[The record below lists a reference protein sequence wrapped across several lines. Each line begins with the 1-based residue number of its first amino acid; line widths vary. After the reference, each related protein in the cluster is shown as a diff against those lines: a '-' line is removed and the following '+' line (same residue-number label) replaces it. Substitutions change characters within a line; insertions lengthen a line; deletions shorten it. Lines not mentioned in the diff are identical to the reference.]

1 MKNRNGQN
9 AARPVDF
16 AQDKLEERPGR
27 VSKDG
32 GLLRWYLGVAGSVG
46 VALGSCAAVALHAA
60 VSQVVPH
67 WNVHGWPSFGISVVA
82 VLLNLVAATVLRV
95 LDRRLEPGWFLVHGG
110 LALAIAGA
118 LCGALFATRGKIV
131 VHEGDG
137 TDLVVDASG
146 RPVAELPFRI
156 VLSDFR
162 LETGTPSLA
171 LVDTEE
177 TRMLMR
183 KGDPIHELREGAKGE
198 LRGIRFEVLRYLP
211 LAELDHD
218 TERAS
223 SDSTAPPAALL
234 RYRDRRDGIWRHGW
248 ITCGGTGIPTLTRP
262 AVEARL
268 AMSSP
273 PPRAFRSEVTVVER
287 GGKPRQEAI
296 EVNRGIDVA
305 GWTLQQLD
313 YDRRAG
319 KASSF
324 SILEAVRDPFA
335 PWVKAGIWIVVAGTA
350 WFAAAMWRRPA

>member
-1 MKNRNGQN
+1 MGSVP
-9 AARPVDF
+9 AA
-16 AQDKLEERPGR
+16 L
-27 VSKDG
+27 VS
-32 GLLRWYLGVAGSVG
+32 LGV
-46 VALGSCAAVALHAA
+46 VALHAA
-60 VSQVVPH
+60 VSQVAPE

-82 VLLNLVAATVLRV
+82 VLLNLAAAMVLRV
-95 LDRRLEPGWFLVHGG
+95 LDRRLDPGWLLVHGG
-110 LALAIAGA
+110 LVLAIAAA
-118 LCGALFATRGKIV
+118 LGGALFATRGKIV

-162 LETGTPSLA
+162 LETGIPSLA
-171 LVDTEE
+171 LVDSLG
-177 TRMLMR
+177 TRMLLR
-183 KGDPIHELREGAKGE
+183 KGDPVHELREGAAGE

-218 TERAS
+218 TVRAS

-234 RYRDRRDGIWRHGW
+234 RYRDKHDGIWRQGW
-248 ITCGGTGIPTLTRP
+248 ITCGGTGIPTLTQP
-262 AVEARL
+262 VVQARL

-287 GGKPRQEAI
+287 GVGPRQEAI

-313 YDRRAG
+313 YDHRAG

-335 PWVKAGIWIVVAGTA
+335 PWVKIGIWATLAGIAM
-350 WFAAAMWRRPA
+350 FAFREWRKSP